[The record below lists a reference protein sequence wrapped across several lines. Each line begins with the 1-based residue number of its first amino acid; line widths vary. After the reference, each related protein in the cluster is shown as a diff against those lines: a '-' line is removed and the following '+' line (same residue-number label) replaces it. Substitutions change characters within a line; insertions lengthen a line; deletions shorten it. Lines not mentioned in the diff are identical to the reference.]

1 MDALKCFAQAVAWP
15 VFVHNFY
22 AITNR
27 KYFMTVIRNVRRTNV
42 DISIVKIEF

>member
-15 VFVHNFY
+15 VFPHNCY

-27 KYFMTVIRNVRRTNV
+27 KYFMTVIRNVRRTLI
-42 DISIVKIEF
+42 DISLVKTEF